1 MIDRRAFARGAA
13 LAPLAI
19 NRAFGE
25 AAWPDRVIH
34 IIVPFAAGAFTDTS
48 ARGIAN
54 ELSEQLGQPVIVE
67 NRGGAGGVMGTTA
80 VVRAPPD
87 GYTLLLTDTSLSTS
101 PGLYP
106 NLPYDPL
113 RDLAQ
118 ISRIAVS
125 PSILLVRRDL
135 GVRDAGGIDRAR

>member
-1 MIDRRAFARGAA
+1 MIDRRAFARGAV
-13 LAPLAI
+13 LAPLALDG
-19 NRAFGE
+19 RAFGQS
-25 AAWPDRVIH
+25 AWPDRVIH

-54 ELSEQLGQPVIVE
+54 ELAEQLGQPVIVE

-125 PSILLVRRDL
+125 PSIHR
-135 GVRDAGGIDRAR
+135 